1 MGPQRPG
8 QRAMRIKP
16 KATVHRRPA
25 YCFVGVAR
33 RLPTAPLAAAGLIA
47 GFAVA
52 LASGSRPLGGLV
64 LAGFGL
70 ACISFWRQRD
80 GTRTAAVLAAV
91 GLLAFALSHLLGLL
105 IGAWPAVFAAAAT
118 VAGASWRLSDAR
130 RSAKRKSRAGV

>member
-1 MGPQRPG
+1 MLPL
-8 QRAMRIKP
+8 
-16 KATVHRRPA
+16 
-25 YCFVGVAR
+25 VGWLKIFRSVSR
-33 RLPTAPLAAAGLIA
+33 WC

-52 LASGSRPLGGLV
+52 LAGGSRPLGGLV
-64 LAGFGL
+64 LSGFGL

-130 RSAKRKSRAGV
+130 RSVKRKSRAGV